1 MRDFAENVCANF
13 FLIKIV
19 VCIEKYRY
27 LYCIANRKTILI
39 DVIQL
44 SKKLFIDY
52 FDKIH
57 DIFSW
62 HYYYY

>member
-13 FLIKIV
+13 FLIKII
-19 VCIEKYRY
+19 VCIEKYRRY

-57 DIFSW
+57 DIFS
-62 HYYYY
+62 